1 MHQIQRVQ
9 LTSHPGLV
17 AITASEHVKQE
28 QGETAPL
35 YAHVDALLAQVRPR
49 LHLIT
54 VQGWQF
60 RECLSTKNRASICLG
75 LLKANQVH
83 KGQASEERGQTGK
96 QTVGVHMP

>member
-1 MHQIQRVQ
+1 MHQMRRVQ

-28 QGETAPL
+28 QGKMAPL
-35 YAHVDALLAQVRPR
+35 YAHIDALLAQARPR

-60 RECLSTKNRASICLG
+60 RECLSTKNRAPICLG
-75 LLKANQVH
+75 LPKANQVH
-83 KGQASEERGQTGK
+83 EGQASEERGPTGK
-96 QTVGVHMP
+96 QTVWVHMP